1 MDFAII
7 TPIPR
12 PITPIRFHQRS
23 AVMGVT
29 PDRPI
34 IFAVPI
40 VFQKKGIAKNS
51 CSQTDQENMANF
63 HKLDFTRY
71 CRFSVKIKHRLTL
84 EIIGIPLTPRPLTG
98 SHEG

>member
-1 MDFAII
+1 MDFSII

-12 PITPIRFHQRS
+12 PITPIRFHQGS
-23 AVMGVT
+23 TVVGVT

-51 CSQTDQENMANF
+51 
-63 HKLDFTRY
+63 
-71 CRFSVKIKHRLTL
+71 
-84 EIIGIPLTPRPLTG
+84 
-98 SHEG
+98 